1 MFFSGQITN
10 VLSEDDVLSIQ
21 FLVNDIKSSLY
32 FFTFFLVIYV
42 IGKCILST
50 LKYFWE
56 LIILSVGLYLIFT
69 STGKSNLIETIQEL
83 TESIYESIQEVTKSF
98 NAEQT
103 WQ

>member
-21 FLVNDIKSSLY
+21 FLVNDIKSSFY
-32 FFTFFLVIYV
+32 FVAFFLIIYV

-56 LIILSVGLYLIFT
+56 LIVLSVALYLIFA
-69 STGKSNLIETIQEL
+69 SAAKSSLVEKMQGY
-83 TESIYESIQEVTKSF
+83 TESIDESIQEVTKSF
-98 NAEQT
+98 NRSI
-103 WQ
+103 